1 MRSFLG
7 LPVTGALRQQLQ
19 QYCAAAPAG
28 LAHWEV
34 AEDWH
39 LTLVFLGDPGAAR
52 QAALAPALASLCA
65 TLAPIRQ
72 PLTGPAPFPVPDS
85 RILALEGETVG
96 PLAVLQAALS
106 RLCQEQGV
114 VLDERRFRPH
124 VTLARQ
130 HTGPVPPLA
139 PVLLEAGE
147 VVLYHSGNADAAG
160 RRYRRRMSW
169 PLGV

>member
-19 QYCAAAPAG
+19 LYCAAAPAG
-28 LAHWEV
+28 LARWEA

-52 QAALAPALASLCA
+52 QAALASALASLCA
-65 TLAPIRQ
+65 RLAPIRQ
-72 PLTGPAPFPVPDS
+72 PLTGPIPFPVPGS
-85 RILALEGETVG
+85 PVLALEGRPVA
-96 PLAVLQAALS
+96 PLAVLQTALS
-106 RLCQEQGV
+106 SLCRERGM
-114 VLDERRFRPH
+114 VLDDRAFRPH

-130 HTGPVPPLA
+130 HAGPVPPLA
-139 PVLLEAGE
+139 PACLEAGE
-147 VVLYHSGNADAAG
+147 VVLYHSGDADAAG
-160 RRYRRRMSW
+160 RRYQRRMSW